1 MAEAFCVKAAP
12 RNADGSRQ
20 TGIGQARVILDMT
33 SRRLLYAALAAVLIA
48 GFFLT
53 QFRIRPD
60 ERPIGKPEEI
70 ARLAQ
75 RDDLNVVFLL
85 IDTLRADR
93 LGAYGYE
100 RPTSP
105 TIDQL
110 AKTGIRFAN
119 HLSQSSW
126 TKTSMASI
134 WTAMYPNRTGIFR
147 FDHAIPTDAVLPAEI
162 LQDAGFRTAGI
173 WRNGWVAPT
182 FGFEQGFEVYHRPEV
197 GLPIQSVRRE
207 SKNPY
212 AKLAGSDADAT
223 DGAIEF
229 MRTYKGDRFFLYV
242 HFMDVH
248 QYMSDEESA
257 IFGTSYSDLYDNS
270 ILWTDRQVAAILR
283 ALDEQGLREKTLV
296 VIAADHG
303 EAFQEHGNEGHARDL
318 HREVIYTPW
327 IVSLPFSLDHGVVV
341 DAMTENV
348 DVWPTILDLLGLPKL
363 PDADGRSLV
372 PKILAT
378 ARGNPVPDDL
388 TGIAHLERG
397 WGRADYPSRPAV
409 AVARGSYRF
418 VLQLSPGAP
427 RNARIESLFDASKD
441 PDERTNAIAD
451 HKEVADEL
459 RQVAEQYLTEKP
471 PAWASAPVNVDLDE
485 KEANELRALG
495 YAVP

>member
-1 MAEAFCVKAAP
+1 
-12 RNADGSRQ
+12 
-20 TGIGQARVILDMT
+20 MT

-348 DVWPTILDLLGLPKL
+348 DVWPTILDLLGAGEM
-363 PDADGRSLV
+363 DQADGVSRLPEILV
-372 PKILAT
+372 AAGVEGGEPVTPPRPSYAQLDRVWGKANAPSEPLMAVTVPGRRFMRGLDPKPLVALYDTT
-378 ARGNPVPDDL
+378 ADPGESKDLLSQGPPVDVREFDALLDAYQAIPEPDWRKNVGHVELDDL
-388 TGIAHLERG
+388 QKG
-397 WGRADYPSRPAV
+397 
-409 AVARGSYRF
+409 
-418 VLQLSPGAP
+418 Q
-427 RNARIESLFDASKD
+427 
-441 PDERTNAIAD
+441 
-451 HKEVADEL
+451 
-459 RQVAEQYLTEKP
+459 
-471 PAWASAPVNVDLDE
+471 
-485 KEANELRALG
+485 LRAIG
-495 YAVP
+495 YSIE